1 VTFPRSA
8 GAGRAPEVWGK
19 VPPRN
24 KNFTG
29 RDDLLG
35 RLWDGIS
42 TDVTAVVPHALHG
55 LGGVGKTQLA
65 IEFAYRYRG
74 EYEVVW
80 WISADQIELVRPALA
95 GLAPHLGLPP
105 ATATGIEDAAQAV
118 LDALRLGRPY
128 NKWLLIFDNAD
139 EPEDLTNLLP
149 HGPGHVLITSRN
161 HRWEGVVDTVAV
173 NVFSRTESIAFL
185 HKRIPG
191 KLTEDDAQLLA
202 EQLGDLPLA
211 LEQAGALQAE
221 TGMPVKEY
229 LRLLSEHA
237 GRLLSEGKPLEYP
250 VSMTAA
256 WTLSVAA
263 LTESLPEAL
272 NVLQCC
278 AFFGPEPIP
287 RDVFGPIPE
296 SFGTA
301 RLGDILEDPIL
312 LGKAIRE
319 LGRYALARVD
329 AVDGTIQ
336 VHRLIQA
343 LIRDSLSPEEHE
355 RIRHEVHLLLA
366 AAVPPRPDDTG
377 NWGRYFELLAHVRP
391 AQVANCTHQP
401 IRDFALTVVRY
412 LYSSGG
418 YAAARTL
425 AEELIHRWEQVSGP
439 ENSEVLVARRHLGV
453 ALLQLGRYAES
464 YELNHQT
471 LEMMRRIYGPDHDE
485 TLRVTNNHG
494 ADLRARGDFR
504 AAFEHDQDSSRRHAT
519 KWGESNWRTLRTV
532 NNLAVDCGLLSDYGT
547 AREFH
552 ERAYRG
558 SGRGSGVGP
567 VDRVI
572 WLNGLARTV
581 RLSGQY
587 IEAVNLNDDAYS
599 FAVRELGA
607 EHPWTLRAAK
617 DLSIA
622 LRRTGQVE
630 DGLELARDAYER
642 EVRIFGYDHPDAL
655 AAAMNMA
662 NALRAVDQLDEAL
675 EMARDTTRRYPQ
687 IYGEDHPYNDGCAI
701 NLALLLRVH
710 GDASTA
716 RDIDSKSLAGLTR
729 SVGRDHHYTLTCAV
743 NLANDLADLEEHE
756 GAREVGEDAL
766 RRLTALL
773 GESHPLTLACAVN
786 LALDLRILGEHAK
799 ADGLKDEALTQY
811 TDALGPTHPDVVV
824 ASRDHRLDF
833 DFDPPPI

>member
-1 VTFPRSA
+1 MTVPRPA
-8 GAGRAPEVWGK
+8 GGRRVPEVWGK

-29 RDDLLG
+29 RDDLLE
-35 RLWDGIS
+35 RLWTGIS

-65 IEFAYRYRG
+65 IEFAYRYG
-74 EYEVVW
+74 PEYDIVW

-105 ATATGIEDAAQAV
+105 ATATGIEEAAQAV
-118 LDALRLGRPY
+118 LDALRLGRPSDR
-128 NKWLLIFDNAD
+128 WLLIFDNAD
-139 EPEDLTNLLP
+139 EPEDLSGLLP
-149 HGPGHVLITSRN
+149 QGPGHVLITSRN

-173 NVFSRTESIAFL
+173 DVFSRSESIAFL

-191 KLTEDDAQLLA
+191 KLTDEDAELLA
-202 EQLGDLPLA
+202 EELGDLPLA

-221 TGMPVKEY
+221 TGMPVKQY

-256 WTLSVAA
+256 WTLSVTA

-296 SFGTA
+296 DYGA
-301 RLGDILEDPIL
+301 AWLGDILDDPIL

-329 AVDGTIQ
+329 SVDGTIQ

-343 LIRDSLSPEEHE
+343 LIRDSLSPEEQE

-366 AAVPPRPDDTG
+366 AAVPPRPDDTA

-391 AQVANCTHQP
+391 AQVAHCTQRP
-401 IRDFALTVVRY
+401 IREFALSVVRY

-418 YAAARTL
+418 YAAARRL
-425 AEELIHRWEQVSGP
+425 AEELIKQWQHDSGP
-439 ENSEVLVARRHLGV
+439 ENPEVLVARRHLGV
-453 ALLQLGRYAES
+453 TLLQLGRYAKA
-464 YELNHQT
+464 YELNRET
-471 LEMMRRIYGPDHDE
+471 LEILRGIYGPDHDE

-494 ADLRARGDFR
+494 ADLRARGEFR
-504 AAFEHDQDSSRRHAT
+504 AALEHDRDSSRRHAA
-519 KWGESNWRTLRTV
+519 KWGESNWRTLRTI
-532 NNLAVDCGLLSDYGT
+532 NNLAVDHGLMSDYVT
-547 AREFH
+547 ARELH

-587 IEAVNLNDDAYS
+587 AEAVNLGDDAYS
-599 FAVRELGA
+599 FALRELGA
-607 EHPWTLRAAK
+607 EHPWTLRTAK
-617 DLSIA
+617 DLSIG
-622 LRRTGQVE
+622 LRRAGQVE
-630 DGLELARDAYER
+630 EGLELAREAYDR
-642 EVRIFGYDHPDAL
+642 ELRIFGYDHPDVL
-655 AAAMNMA
+655 AAAMNLA
-662 NALRAVDQLDEAL
+662 NALRALDQIDEAL
-675 EMARDTTRRYPQ
+675 ELARDTTRRYPQ
-687 IYGEDHPYNDGCAI
+687 IYGEDHPYSDGCAI

-710 GDASTA
+710 GDPEAA
-716 RDIDSKSLAGLTR
+716 RAIDAEALAGLDE
-729 SVGRDHHYTLTCAV
+729 SVGRDHHYSLTCAV
-743 NLANDLADLEEHE
+743 NLANDLADLGDHE
-756 GAREVGEDAL
+756 AARQIGEDA
-766 RRLTALL
+766 RGRLTALL
-773 GESHPLTLACAVN
+773 GAEHPLTLACSAN
-786 LALDLRILGEHAK
+786 LAIDLRALGEHAE
-799 ADGLKDEALTQY
+799 ADRRKDEALNRY
-811 TDALGPTHPDVVV
+811 IDAVGPAHPDVIV